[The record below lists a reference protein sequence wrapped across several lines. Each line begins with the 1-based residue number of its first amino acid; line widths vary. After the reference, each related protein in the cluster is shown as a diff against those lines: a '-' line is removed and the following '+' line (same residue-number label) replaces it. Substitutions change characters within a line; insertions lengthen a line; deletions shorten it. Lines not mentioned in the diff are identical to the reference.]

1 MDFFKGQERRMSA
14 TNCTFQ
20 LCLCSKK
27 QFIQH
32 IIDSFQK
39 WISSSVFISKLHLVV
54 QLFLS
59 LSLLKAILSQV

>member
-1 MDFFKGQERRMSA
+1 MDFFKGQERRKPA

-20 LCLCSKK
+20 FCLCGKK

-54 QLFLS
+54 QFLS